1 VNPMP
6 SKVLS
11 SVNWS
16 IAVALIFLS
25 PGCSPPAISPAT
37 LQQADRALTIDRLLQ
52 SPDTFQGRTV
62 LLGGEI
68 IETRNTPRMTSIMV
82 LEHRLDY
89 REKPRSGAAS
99 GGRFIVRH
107 PSFLDPAIF
116 RPGRVITVAGVVIGS
131 ESLPLGEISYR
142 YPLIENKELYLWP
155 EDGYLSQEPAVHFG
169 VGIGIGL

>member
-1 VNPMP
+1 MNPVP
-6 SKVLS
+6 SKIVSPVMWL
-11 SVNWS
+11 
-16 IAVALIFLS
+16 IAMALIFLL
-25 PGCSPPAISPAT
+25 PGCSPPAISQAT
-37 LQQADRALTIDRLLQ
+37 LQQADRTLTIDLLLQ
-52 SPDTFQGRTV
+52 NPDRFQGRTV

-68 IETRNTPRMTSIMV
+68 IETRNTTSMTSVMV
-82 LEHRLDY
+82 LEHQLDY
-89 REKPRSGAAS
+89 RQKPRSGAAS

-116 RPGRVITVAGVVIGS
+116 RPGRVITVTGVVIGS
-131 ESLPLGEISYR
+131 VSLPLGEISYR